1 MPSSDASPVLP
12 GNVPEYSVSQLSIAL
27 KRTLEDGFGHV
38 RLRGEVSGFK
48 RHGSGHCYFSLKDEH
63 ACIDA
68 VCFKREAG
76 RLRFRPEDGLEVVA
90 EGRITTYQ
98 SRSKYQIV
106 VDHMAP
112 AGAGALMALLEER
125 KKKLAALGLFDQE
138 RKRPLPYLPRVIGI
152 VTSPTGAVIRDILH
166 RLEERFPRHVLV
178 WPCAVQGET
187 AAAQIAAAIEGFGRL
202 PGDGSLPRPDLLIV
216 ARGGGSIEDLWAFN
230 EEVVVRAAAA
240 CPIPLISAV
249 GHETDTTLIDHAADL
264 RAPTPTAAAELAVP
278 VRSELASR
286 LQQLG
291 GRAQHGIERELRA
304 LVQNVQG
311 LARGVPDPA
320 GVLGQKTQRLDDAAE
335 DLAQAVDRMLERRL
349 VGLREQTHRLRAPA
363 DLLQDQAHRLH
374 RATEALGWRFSER
387 RGQVETRL
395 SHAAARLGLDEVE
408 RRLPRLGDAL
418 GSLAGRHDH
427 ATRHRIAAAT
437 TRFTAAAGRLESV
450 SYQSVLARGFA
461 LVRGGRGKVVKRA
474 ADARVLERLEIE
486 FADGRVAATPLGQ
499 ARRRA
504 GRSGSL
510 EPEEQGSLL

>member
-1 MPSSDASPVLP
+1 MPPAETGPVLP

-48 RHGSGHCYFSLKDEH
+48 RHGSGHCYFSLKDEK

-68 VCFKREAG
+68 VCFKREAA
-76 RLRFRPEDGLEVVA
+76 RLRFRPEDGLEIVA

-125 KKKLAALGLFDQE
+125 KRKLAAEGLFDQD

-166 RLEERFPRHVLV
+166 RLEERFPRHVLL
-178 WPCAVQGET
+178 WPCAVQGE
-187 AAAQIAAAIEGFGRL
+187 AAAGQVAAAIEGFGRL
-202 PGDGSLPRPDLLIV
+202 PPDGPVPRPDLLIV

-249 GHETDTTLIDHAADL
+249 GHETDTTLVDHAADR

-278 VRSELASR
+278 VRSELLLR
-286 LQQLG
+286 LQQLE

-311 LARGVPDPA
+311 LARGLPDPA
-320 GVLGQKTQRLDDAAE
+320 GVLGQKAQRLDDATE
-335 DLAQAVDRMLERRL
+335 DLAQAVERTLERRL
-349 VGLREQTHRLRAPA
+349 VALRERAHRLRAPA

-374 RATEALGWRFSER
+374 RATEALGWRFMER
-387 RGQVETRL
+387 
-395 SHAAARLGLDEVE
+395 HKAAEGRFERAASRLGLDEVR
-408 RRLPRLGDAL
+408 RRLPRLDDTL
-418 GSLAGRHDH
+418 GSLAGRQDH
-427 ATRHRIAAAT
+427 AARRHIGAAT
-437 TRFTAAAGRLESV
+437 TRFEAAAARLQSV
-450 SYQSVLARGFA
+450 SYRSVLDRGFA
-461 LVRGGRGKVVKRA
+461 LVRGPDTRVVRTA
-474 ADARVLERLEIE
+474 AAARVLDRLEIE
-486 FADGRVAATPLGQ
+486 FADGRVAAAP
-499 ARRRA
+499 AERVRRRA
-504 GRSGSL
+504 ARSDNV